1 MANQRDIG
9 AFLPTTAVF
18 DTTQLNS
25 KYITPADL
33 QEAFVLQYQ
42 NYNNIANILNVKDTG
57 YYLTTEIN
65 TSQKW
70 FQPNTVSPGGAL
82 TRNAYRVVIDFG
94 ALPNAATKSVSH
106 NIEGLTAG
114 SFSWTFI
121 GGYATDPAAM
131 GLPIPYA
138 SAIDNQNIELN
149 ADAANVNITT
159 SIDYSAY
166 TICYVVLE
174 YLKN

>member
-70 FQPNTVSPGGAL
+70 FQPTSAAPDGPL
-82 TRNAYRVVIDFG
+82 TRNAYRVVVNFG
-94 ALPNAATKSVSH
+94 ALPNTATKSVAH

-114 SFSWTFI
+114 SFFWTFI
-121 GGYATDPAAM
+121 GGYATDAAAM
-131 GLPIPYA
+131 GIPLPYSSGTLNA
-138 SAIDNQNIELN
+138 NIELN
-149 ADAANVNITT
+149 ADATNVNVTT
-159 SIDYSAY
+159 SIDYTAY
-166 TICYVVLE
+166 TTCYIVLE